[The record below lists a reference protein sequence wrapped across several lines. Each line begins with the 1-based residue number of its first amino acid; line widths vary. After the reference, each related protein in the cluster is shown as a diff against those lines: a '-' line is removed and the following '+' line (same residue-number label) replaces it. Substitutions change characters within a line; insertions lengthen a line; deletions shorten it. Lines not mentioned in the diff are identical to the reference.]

1 MINKKLKIAL
11 AFTIVTGILI
21 WLLVSGFN
29 ENMQYYRTIE
39 EVKSAGAPAYT
50 QGLRVKGNLVS
61 GSLVTNP
68 NNLAVSFRIIESG
81 HEMDVRYH
89 GLLPDTFKEGSEVL
103 VEGKYIPEGYF
114 DAKTVM
120 AKCPSKYESADDYN
134 NTDSYKPN
142 DANKTEGT
150 Y

>member
-29 ENMQYYRTIE
+29 ENMQYYQTIE
-39 EVKSAGAPAYT
+39 ELKSAETTVYT
-50 QGLRVKGNLVS
+50 QGLRVKGNLVP

-68 NNLAVSFRIIESG
+68 NSLAVSFRIIESG

-134 NTDSYKPN
+134 NTGSYKPN